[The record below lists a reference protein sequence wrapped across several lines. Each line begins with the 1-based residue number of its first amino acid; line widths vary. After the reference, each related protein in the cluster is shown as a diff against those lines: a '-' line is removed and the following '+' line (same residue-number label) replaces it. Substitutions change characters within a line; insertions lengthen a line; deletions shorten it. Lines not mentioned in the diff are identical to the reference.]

1 MYPSQ
6 GPIEMQLQWF
16 GDEIIEEEVH
26 LRCNKY

>member
-16 GDEIIEEEVH
+16 GDEIIEEEVQ
-26 LRCNKY
+26 CNKY